1 MSAILI
7 LCALLVLVF
16 ADATSV
22 KTTNGFPSTSLPW
35 HSSAIITATPSQTI
49 DMIAPAFLQSQ
60 LLVTTTTPTT
70 GTTTPTI
77 VRSTPTVTATTPTT
91 ATTAVPT
98 IARSTPTVTTT
109 TPTTAATAP
118 TIVRSTRTVT
128 TTIQTTTTTVPTP
141 TIVRSTP
148 TVTTTTPTTAT
159 TAPTIARSTLTVT
172 TAIPTTATVDIGST
186 PAVTTTTPCPV
197 SVDTNGYRVKEG
209 REVGW
214 EFRLLMFVLGAAT
227 FVIMA
232 LLWWYVKQ
240 RRANVQCKNT
250 DKHQVV
256 NTPTV
261 SNYGVH
267 MTPVTYENDSDTR
280 DSNSSSEW
288 L

>member
-49 DMIAPAFLQSQ
+49 DTIAPAFLQSQ

-98 IARSTPTVTTT
+98 IARSTPNVTTT

-118 TIVRSTRTVT
+118 TIVRSIRTVT

-172 TAIPTTATVDIGST
+172 T
-186 PAVTTTTPCPV
+186 TTPCPV

-214 EFRLLMFVLGAAT
+214 ESRLLMFVLGAAT

-280 DSNSSSEW
+280 DSKSSSEW